1 MATQEMGAGEDRPPT
16 RPEGRMEGLA
26 QASARVPFKAKVAVV
41 WVVIFLILAFLFNA
55 ADFDTQFMRERADFV
70 VKGLTYT
77 ILIASASIVLAI
89 LLALVGALGR
99 LSHNPIAYGVSGFYT
114 SFFRGTPLIVQLFII
129 TFALPVVVGNLGL
142 PESVESILTLDPFVA
157 GIVALGLNYGA
168 YMTEIFRAGIQSV
181 SHGQSEAADAL
192 GMTYP
197 QKMKRVVLP
206 QAFRVIIPP
215 TGNEFIAMMKDTA
228 LVSFIGVSA
237 EQAEIFRRAQL
248 AAAADFKPIE
258 AYLLAAGMYWF
269 LTAVFTF
276 FQSRLE
282 RRISKGYVR
291 GAAAPAPKKTAIT
304 SLSGQGGQGGDL
316 PMVVE
321 VDDQPIGPE
330 VKGQGH

>member
-1 MATQEMGAGEDRPPT
+1 
-16 RPEGRMEGLA
+16 
-26 QASARVPFKAKVAVV
+26 
-41 WVVIFLILAFLFNA
+41 
-55 ADFDTQFMRERADFV
+55 
-70 VKGLTYT
+70 
-77 ILIASASIVLAI
+77 
-89 LLALVGALGR
+89 
-99 LSHNPIAYGVSGFYT
+99 
-114 SFFRGTPLIVQLFII
+114 
-129 TFALPVVVGNLGL
+129 
-142 PESVESILTLDPFVA
+142 
-157 GIVALGLNYGA
+157 
-168 YMTEIFRAGIQSV
+168 
-181 SHGQSEAADAL
+181 
-192 GMTYP
+192 
-197 QKMKRVVLP
+197 
-206 QAFRVIIPP
+206 
-215 TGNEFIAMMKDTA
+215 
-228 LVSFIGVSA
+228 VSFIGVSA